1 MSPAFDVSV
10 GAHVDA
16 PCVSLARV
24 LGDAGYRT
32 ALFHSGR
39 FGYLGMEA
47 LIAAHGF
54 HTREDAG
61 AIGGNVES
69 SFGVDEPATVARM
82 LEWIDQQDHAR
93 PFFLLYMP
101 IAGHHP
107 YASAAPGP
115 FAGDGDLIAY
125 KNALHDAD
133 AALAALMAGLDAR
146 SLAGDTLIV
155 VVGDH
160 GEAFGQHPGNYGH
173 TLFVYD
179 ENVRVPLIVAVPGRT
194 SGGIQARQIGSV
206 LDVAPTLLDLAGVP
220 APAGYQGAS
229 LLQPP
234 GRLTFFF
241 TDYALGWAGLR
252 DGCWKYLLE
261 IDAGRSKLFDV
272 CADPAETRDR
282 ARESSL
288 RVLEYERRVLAWLAA
303 GRDAV
308 IRPHR

>member
-1 MSPAFDVSV
+1 
-10 GAHVDA
+10 
-16 PCVSLARV
+16 
-24 LGDAGYRT
+24 
-32 ALFHSGR
+32 
-39 FGYLGMEA
+39 
-47 LIAAHGF
+47 
-54 HTREDAG
+54 
-61 AIGGNVES
+61 
-69 SFGVDEPATVARM
+69 M
-82 LEWIDQQDHAR
+82 LEWIDEQDRAR

-107 YASAAPGP
+107 YATARPGP
-115 FAGDGDLIAY
+115 FAGEGDLVAY
-125 KNALHDAD
+125 KNALREAD
-133 AALAALMAGLDAR
+133 AALAALLGGLTSR
-146 SLAGDTLIV
+146 GLAGNTTIAI
-155 VVGDH
+155 VGDH

-179 ENVRVPLIVAVPGRT
+179 ENVRVPLIVTVPGRT
-194 SGGIQARQIGSV
+194 AAGVRARQIGSV

-220 APAGYQGAS
+220 APGGYQGAS
-229 LLQPP
+229 LLRPP

-272 CADPAETRDR
+272 CADPAEAHDR

-303 GRDAV
+303 GRHAIV
-308 IRPHR
+308 RTHR